1 MGRKIVILIAVL
13 VSALVACCVQN
24 HVQSSVQNL
33 VQNTGKPNGLRIAVP
48 FSKFP
53 RKYTCDGEDVSPP
66 ITVENVSSK
75 ARSIAILMIDID
87 APKGCFVHWVAWDIP
102 ANVSRI
108 PENIPKKPVVN
119 KPVHVVQGRND
130 FGYIGYGGPC
140 PPSGTHRY
148 VINVY
153 TLNCWLSL
161 KPGST
166 ANALINAM
174 KGHVLQ
180 HAEVVVTYS
189 R

>member
-13 VSALVACCVQN
+13 VSALVACCAQN
-24 HVQSSVQNL
+24 HVQSSVQSI
-33 VQNTGKPNGLRIAVP
+33 GKPSGLRIAVP

-87 APKGCFVHWVAWDIP
+87 APKGYFVHWAAWDIP

-153 TLNCWLSL
+153 TLNCWLNL
-161 KPGST
+161 KPGSM